1 MAAEVESI
9 PLAARVRWLREAR
22 DRFKVVAIADQMP
35 ERHEAVHEVVH
46 ARQALGQRLDEI
58 ETHDDR
64 GPVTYVMCDPEGNEF
79 CVHPVEQRNL
89 NRRAAPRLLRRQRPG
104 IADTSRNP
112 RLQLPFRRQ
121 PDHIDA

>member
-1 MAAEVESI
+1 MRRGSADEVAKNRVHLDVRVEPERKLAEVER
-9 PLAARVRWLREAR
+9 LEKLGARL
-22 DRFKVVAIADQMP
+22 
-35 ERHEAVHEVVH
+35 
-46 ARQALGQRLDEI
+46 I

-64 GPVTYVMCDPEGNEF
+64 GPVTYVMCDPEGDEF